1 MLSNIRYILWLRD
14 IHKWVFTTP
23 WRTVNPQKISN
34 KVFPFRDVCSEFDN
48 VLFAELCVDYGRW
61 WFIHTWLISSENTD
75 FAFMPMNNYFGAKI
89 WISIFEFSRQKRLLY
104 YLGECIF
111 WIFWD
116 DHDVGDLRSFSCW
129 FYLWPHTVACSSFWP
144 SLRQVHQFGL
154 GLRKLETPW
163 CELLGRRD
171 WLSLHSYGNDG
182 DVPYH
187 PYTRTS

>member
-23 WRTVNPQKISN
+23 WRTVNPQKSLT
-34 KVFPFRDVCSEFDN
+34 KYFRSVMC
-48 VLFAELCVDYGRW
+48 VLNLITFYSLNCVWTTTMMMIHSHLTHFKRKCRLCLYAYEQLFW
-61 WFIHTWLISSENTD
+61 
-75 FAFMPMNNYFGAKI
+75 
-89 WISIFEFSRQKRLLY
+89 RQKRLLY